1 MSVPATTRFHAG
13 QASVG
18 EATGKEATALASA
31 GTAEPTDEMLIARI
45 QQDDQEALGQL
56 FGRFA
61 RRVRSIAGRILR
73 DAAEA
78 EDLVQDFFL
87 FIRRKAHVFNSSKGT
102 AASWLVQMAYQRTL
116 DRRRYLTARNFY
128 ADGESRVNLED
139 MLGKTILED
148 DYSAAMVFERT
159 GLQKVLGKL
168 SEDQRETIRLF
179 FFEGQTLREISEKLG
194 QSLGNVR
201 NHYYRGLDR
210 LRREMFRLNGRK
222 RQGLNGMANNS
233 ADRDNED

>member
-1 MSVPATTRFHAG
+1 MSVPATTRFRAG
-13 QASVG
+13 QASES
-18 EATGKEATALASA
+18 EAAGKEATALASA

-56 FGRFA
+56 FARFA
-61 RRVRSIAGRILR
+61 QRVRSIAGRILR

-87 FIRRKAHVFNSSKGT
+87 FVRRRAHIFNSSKGT
-102 AASWLVQMAYQRTL
+102 AASWLMHMAYQRTL

-128 ADGESRVNLED
+128 SHGKSRLNLED
-139 MLGKTILED
+139 MLGKPILED

-159 GLQKVLGKL
+159 GLQKVLGEL

-179 FFEGQTLREISEKLG
+179 FFEGHTLREISNKLG

-210 LRREMFRLNGRK
+210 LRREMFRLDGRK
-222 RQGLNGMANNS
+222 R
-233 ADRDNED
+233 